1 VKVITRQSLTMV
13 LAVSAILMVSMSAE
27 AQQAGKVPRIGI
39 LAPGSSALPTS
50 AYHDSFR
57 QGLRELGYIEG
68 KNIFIEIRY
77 AEGKQDRLSDIA
89 TELIKLKVDVIVTA
103 TRPGVLAARNATS
116 AIPIVFAAVGDPVR
130 AGLVSS
136 LARPGGNITGLSI
149 IETQLFGKRLELL
162 KETSPKITRIAQF
175 RDATSPGTESEMQAT
190 ASVLGLQLQSLELGS
205 AKDFDAAFEAI
216 LKERAQALTA
226 TANPVISINQQR
238 IVAFAAKNR
247 LPAIYPYSESIDAG
261 GLMFY
266 E

>member
-1 VKVITRQSLTMV
+1 MNKKIFC
-13 LAVSAILMVSMSAE
+13 LALIAFLLALSVPAD

-39 LAPGSSALPTS
+39 LAPGSSAFPTS

-89 TELIKLKVDVIVTA
+89 TELVKLKVDVIVTA
-103 TRPGVLAARNATS
+103 TRPGVLAAKNATS

-130 AGLVSS
+130 ARLVSS

-149 IETQLFGKRLELL
+149 IETDLFGKRLELL
-162 KETSPKITRIAQF
+162 KETFPKITRVAHF
-175 RDATSPGTESEMQAT
+175 RDVTSPGTGSAEMQAT
-190 ASVLGLQLQSLELGS
+190 ASALGLQLQSLEVRS
-205 AKDFDAAFEAI
+205 AKDFDGAFEAI

-226 TANPVISINQQR
+226 TASPVISINQQR
-238 IVAFAAKNR
+238 IVAFACSLYGCLSSR
-247 LPAIYPYSESIDAG
+247 
-261 GLMFY
+261 
-266 E
+266 